1 MDLRLRLAHPTLDL
15 GWHHRPMG
23 ERMSAFVELY
33 GPMSLAE
40 IFCAAFGITWLLA
53 SIIIFFPCLVWS
65 AVGHLM
71 RDLLAV
77 SQGKEQSAPNRFF
90 KRNPLS
96 TAPVRSGNPPKDDSV
111 TDISPEEGRRI
122 FEDSLFAFTYFQT
135 LRCPVHNQPIAKQW
149 SDGTLQFRCNCRH
162 LLTTENLK

>member
-1 MDLRLRLAHPTLDL
+1 LDLRLRLAYPAVDL
-15 GWHHRPMG
+15 GWQHRSMG

-77 SQGKEQSAPNRFF
+77 SQGKEQSAPNRFL
-90 KRNPLS
+90 KRNPP
-96 TAPVRSGNPPKDDSV
+96 PVRSGNPPKDDSV

-122 FEDSLFAFTYFQT
+122 FTDSLFAFTYFHT
-135 LRCPVHNQPIAKQW
+135 LRCPEHNQPIAKQW